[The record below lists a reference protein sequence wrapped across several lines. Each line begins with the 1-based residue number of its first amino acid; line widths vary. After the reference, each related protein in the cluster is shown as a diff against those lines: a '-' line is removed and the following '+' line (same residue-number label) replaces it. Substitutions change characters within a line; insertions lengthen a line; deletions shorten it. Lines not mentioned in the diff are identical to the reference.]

1 MLTALLFHV
10 TGLIGILWIDKASF
24 ASFTPVN
31 MLLMLLLIVW
41 TQKQKNAAFYL
52 FAFICYVIGFT
63 TEAIGIHT
71 GFLFGSYTYGSTL
84 GYKLRDI
91 PLLIGINWF
100 IIIYCCGIA
109 MHTLQQK
116 IRSRLLPEDVNRYT
130 WWSRASIVVD
140 GALLAVFF
148 DWVMEPVAVA
158 LGFWQWEGATIP
170 ALNYISWFVVSLLL
184 LVVFSTMRFDKTNS
198 FAIHLLLIQF
208 MFFLLLRTLLPL

>member
-1 MLTALLFHV
+1 
-10 TGLIGILWIDKASF
+10 
-24 ASFTPVN
+24 
-31 MLLMLLLIVW
+31 MLLLIVW

-52 FAFICYVIGFT
+52 FVFVCYVVGFT

-84 GYKLRDI
+84 GYKLKDI

-100 IIIYCCGIA
+100 IIIYCSGIA
-109 MHTLQQK
+109 IYSLQQK

-158 LGFWQWEGATIP
+158 LGFWQWEGAIIP
-170 ALNYISWFVVSLLL
+170 TLNYISWFVVSLLL